1 MGAGGDASKM
11 MRSDVLDSYI
21 VWPPASSSSKLM
33 LIENSGG
40 ELGVVTSVP
49 GGSVWG
55 RISDVDRDGVM
66 SRVNITTL
74 MMISALTNVWQK
86 ITDWLS
92 SGLSQKYLWQN
103 IMCRCQVRIW
113 IQESFYMHP
122 LLSDISYLR

>member
-1 MGAGGDASKM
+1 M
-11 MRSDVLDSYI
+11 MRSDVLDSCI
-21 VWPPASSSSKLM
+21 VWPPASSSNKLM

-40 ELGVVTSVP
+40 GLSVVTSVP

-55 RISDVDRDGVM
+55 RISDVDRDGVI

-92 SGLSQKYLWQN
+92 SGLNQKYLWQN
-103 IMCRCQVRIW
+103 IMCRCLVRIW
-113 IQESFYMHP
+113 FQESIYMHP